1 MSFTKADVQAIV
13 AAEGVDNLT
22 AKAVRLKLEA
32 KLGLEDGALKSQ
44 KEEIS
49 KMIDEVLEENE
60 DGGDDDEGG
69 DDEEEENGLTSPPA
83 KKQKSAAAGS
93 DNPNK
98 GKMTCKTKS
107 GAEAPKG
114 MKAMQVRSS
123 R

>member
-22 AKAVRLKLEA
+22 AKTVRLKLEA

-69 DDEEEENGLTSPPA
+69 DEEEEDAEEEDGEDNGYGWL
-83 KKQKSAAAGS
+83 KSLNKPRKHSRHDLA
-93 DNPNK
+93 NPK
-98 GKMTCKTKS
+98 
-107 GAEAPKG
+107 P
-114 MKAMQVRSS
+114 
-123 R
+123 